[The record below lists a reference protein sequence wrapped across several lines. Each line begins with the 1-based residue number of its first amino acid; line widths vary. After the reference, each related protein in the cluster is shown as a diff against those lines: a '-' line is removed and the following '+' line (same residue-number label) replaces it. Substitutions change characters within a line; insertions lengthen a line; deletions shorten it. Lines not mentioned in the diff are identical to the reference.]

1 MRSETLF
8 KIGGEIV
15 LIEEGDLDLEVVE
28 TIKFMISED
37 CEVEFDEI
45 EVVFIKGDINLSDFE
60 VTKEGKLIDYFTEKE
75 VVKVSFGG
83 EIDDFLD
90 IFSKKVEE
98 IDVNKLFL
106 LN

>member
-1 MRSETLF
+1 MRNETIF
-8 KIGGEIV
+8 KIFGEII
-15 LIEEGDLDLEVVE
+15 LTEDGNLDLEVIE

-37 CEVEFDEI
+37 CEVDFDDI
-45 EVVFIKGDINLSDFE
+45 EVVFVKGRENISDFE
-60 VTKEGKLIDYFTEKE
+60 INKEGKLIHYYTEKE
-75 VVKVSFGG
+75 VNGVTFGG

-98 IDVNKLFL
+98 IDINKLFL

>member
-8 KIGGEIV
+8 KIGNEIV

-37 CEVEFDEI
+37 CDVEFDDI
-45 EVVFIKGDINLSDFE
+45 EVQFIKGDKNISDFD
-60 VTKEGKLIDYFTEKE
+60 VNKEGLLVNFYTDEIVE
-75 VVKVSFGG
+75 KVSFGG